1 MNIRLCFYIVGTFLQ
16 FFGGL
21 MLVPFVCSLIYREG
35 DEYSFLLT
43 AGITAASGL
52 LLKALNKKA
61 EDITELGR
69 KEAFIVAFLCWVVA
83 GLFGSLPYIF
93 MSIFSSPVDALFESM
108 AGFTTT
114 GASVIADPSVL
125 PRDLLFYRSF
135 TQWLGGMGIIVLG
148 VAILPKLSVGGMQ
161 LMNLESP
168 GFVKE
173 KLTPKIS
180 ETAKR
185 LWIIYIGMS
194 LLLVGL
200 LLLCDLPLFDAIVT
214 SFSTLSIGGFT
225 VTNASIGSY
234 NSYMVEILITLFMFF
249 AGINFLL
256 HYFLFTGRWSK
267 VFGNS
272 ELKFYAFL
280 VLFFITVVCL
290 DLWITGYYG
299 FLDALRY
306 SSFQVVSILTTT
318 GFSSVD
324 YGSWPAFSVFAML
337 ALMFVGA
344 CAGSTTGS
352 IKVVRILILV
362 KKGYRE
368 IGKLIKAR
376 AVLPVRINKK
386 AVGDDVVS
394 SVTSFFLLY
403 IFIFVLSVLF
413 ILMVEDISVVGALS
427 ACAASIGN
435 VGPGLEELGPANN
448 YQFLSSFSKL
458 WLCLLMLL
466 GRLELYTVLVIFTP
480 MFWRK

>member
-1 MNIRLCFYIVGTFLQ
+1 
-16 FFGGL
+16 
-21 MLVPFVCSLIYREG
+21 MLIPFICSFIYREG
-35 DEYSFLLT
+35 DEYFFLLT
-43 AGITAASGL
+43 AFITVSSGL
-52 LLKALNKKA
+52 LLKVLSKEA
-61 EDITELGR
+61 EKITELGR

-83 GLFGSLPYIF
+83 SLFGSLPYIF
-93 MSIFSSPVDALFESM
+93 TSVFSNPVDAWFESM

-114 GASVIADPSVL
+114 GASVIDDPSVL
-125 PRDLLFYRSF
+125 PNGLLFYRSF

-161 LMNLESP
+161 LMSLESP

-173 KLTPKIS
+173 KLTPKIAK
-180 ETAKR
+180 TAKK
-185 LWIIYIGMS
+185 LWMIYVGMS
-194 LLLVGL
+194 LLLVIL
-200 LLLCDLPLFDAIVT
+200 LLLCGLPLFDAVVT

-225 VTNASIGSY
+225 VTSASIGGY
-234 NSYMVEILITLFMFF
+234 NNYLVEILIMLFMFL

-256 HYFLFTGRWSK
+256 HYFLLTGKFSK
-267 VFGNS
+267 VFRNS

-280 VLFFITVVCL
+280 VLFFIIVVCL
-290 DLWITGYYG
+290 DLWVTGYYG
-299 FLDALRY
+299 FSDALRY

-324 YGSWPAFSVFAML
+324 YGSWPTFSVFAML

-352 IKVVRILILV
+352 IKAIRILILV

-368 IGKLIKAR
+368 IGQLIRTR
-376 AVLPVRINKK
+376 AVLPIRINKK
-386 AVGDDVVS
+386 VVEDEVVS

-413 ILMVEDISVVGALS
+413 ILMIEDISVVGALS

-448 YQFLSSFSKL
+448 YKFLSSLSKL

-480 MFWRK
+480 MFWRR

>member
-1 MNIRLCFYIVGTFLQ
+1 MNIKLCFHIVGTFLQ

-21 MLVPFVCSLIYREG
+21 MLIPSICSLIYGSG
-35 DEYSFLLT
+35 DEYFFLLT
-43 AGITAASGL
+43 AFITVSSGL
-52 LLKALNKKA
+52 LLKILSSEAK
-61 EDITELGR
+61 DITELGR
-69 KEAFIVAFLCWVVA
+69 KEAFIVVFLCWVVA
-83 GLFGSLPYIF
+83 SLFGSLPYIF
-93 MSIFSSPVDALFESM
+93 MSVFSSPVDAWFESV

-114 GASVIADPSVL
+114 GASVIEDPSVL
-125 PRDLLFYRSF
+125 PSGLLFYRSF

-148 VAILPKLSVGGMQ
+148 VAILPRLSVGGMQ
-161 LMNLESP
+161 LMSLESP

-173 KLTPKIS
+173 RLTPKIAK
-180 ETAKR
+180 TAKK
-185 LWIIYIGMS
+185 LWIIYVGMS
-194 LLLVGL
+194 LLLVLL
-200 LLLCDLPLFDAIVT
+200 LLLCGLPLFDAIVT

-225 VTNASIGSY
+225 VTSASIGGY
-234 NSYMVEILITLFMFF
+234 NNYLVEVLIMLFMFL

-256 HYFLFTGRWSK
+256 HYFLLTGKFSK
-267 VFGNS
+267 VFRNS

-280 VLFFITVVCL
+280 VLFFIIVVCL

-299 FLDALRY
+299 FADALRY
-306 SSFQVVSILTTT
+306 SSFQVISVLTTT

-324 YGSWPAFSVFAML
+324 YGSWPTFSVFALL
-337 ALMFVGA
+337 AMMFIGA

-352 IKVVRILILV
+352 IKVIRILILV

-368 IGKLIKAR
+368 IVQLIRTR
-376 AVLPVRINKK
+376 AVHPIRINKK
-386 AVGDDVVS
+386 AVENEVVS

-413 ILMVEDISVVGALS
+413 ILMIEDISVVGALS
-427 ACAASIGN
+427 ACAAAIGN

-448 YQFLSSFSKL
+448 YKFLSSLSKL